1 MIPSST
7 VLYNVG
13 VWALVNNAAVNFVG
27 ELEFCTMDQYKMIA
41 EVNQFGVVRMTKAF
55 LPEIRKSKGKMYFG
69 KNR

>member
-1 MIPSST
+1 MIPSCT

-55 LPEIRKSKGKMYFG
+55 LPEIRKSKGNMYFG